1 MNNVTTVASGT
12 GVILVTTPTAGRTQ
26 KVFNRG
32 ANALLVYPATSAQI
46 EAYGTNT
53 AVTIIVGGV
62 ATFIA
67 DTTTSWLVS

>member
-12 GVILVTTPTAGRTQ
+12 GVILVTTPTAGRNQ

-32 ANALLVYPATSAQI
+32 ANALMVYPACGAQL
-46 EAYGTNT
+46 EAYGANI

-62 ATFIA
+62 ATFTA
-67 DTTTSWLVS
+67 DTTTLWLVS